1 MTRRPPRSTR
11 TDTLF
16 PYTPLFRS
24 QPARQQYLAADI
36 EFLGR
41 LVTGIDARARL
52 QPLEPGFIERKPLRL
67 PHLAVDIEPE
77 PCEVGAD
84 ARDIVLFRAFAV
96 GIVDPQQETP
106 AMLPRPQP
114 VVERGADIADVQMAG
129 RRGGS

>member
-1 MTRRPPRSTR
+1 MIRLPPRSTR

-16 PYTPLFRS
+16 PYTTLFRS
-24 QPARQQYLAADI
+24 VRRHAGGHRRPFRLALVNRRQPARQQYLAADI

-52 QPLEPGFIERKPLRL
+52 QPLEPGFIERKPPRL

-84 ARDIVLFRAFAV
+84 ARDIEIGRAS
-96 GIVDPQQETP
+96 G
-106 AMLPRPQP
+106 R
-114 VVERGADIADVQMAG
+114 ERVWTYV
-129 RRGGS
+129 